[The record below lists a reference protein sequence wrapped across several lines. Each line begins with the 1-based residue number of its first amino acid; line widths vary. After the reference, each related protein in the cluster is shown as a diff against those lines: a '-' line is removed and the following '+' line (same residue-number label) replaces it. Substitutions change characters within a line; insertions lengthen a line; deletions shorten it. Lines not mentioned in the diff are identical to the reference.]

1 VVALELRSS
10 EVTEAADV
18 VFPVAPVTD
27 KSGVFV
33 NWEGRVRA
41 FDQVLQATQ
50 SLPDL
55 RVLAGI
61 ADEMGVELGFRTVA
75 QVQAELRELDAWNGD
90 RDPLSALRPRSADP
104 GGGYLLA
111 SWKQLLDDG
120 RMQDGDDHL
129 RATARRPVLLASPAT
144 LAEIGVVPGAMVT
157 VTGPR
162 GSLELLAGEADLAD
176 GTVWAPASAP
186 GGSVR
191 HRVGP
196 AGCRVTITGGAA

>member
-1 VVALELRSS
+1 M
-10 EVTEAADV
+10 
-18 VFPVAPVTD
+18 
-27 KSGVFV
+27 
-33 NWEGRVRA
+33 
-41 FDQVLQATQ
+41 
-50 SLPDL
+50 
-55 RVLAGI
+55 LAGI

-90 RDPLSALRPRSADP
+90 RDPLSALRPRAAEP
-104 GGGYLLA
+104 RRAATLLA

-120 RMQDGDDHL
+120 RMQDGDDYL

-144 LAEIGVVPGAMVT
+144 LAEIGVVPGATVT
-157 VTGPR
+157 VTGPL
-162 GSLELLAGEADLAD
+162 GSWSSSLGEADLAD